1 MQCGREDDLLKH
13 RLLKSNLGV
22 KANQSYNSKVGI
34 IWLHL
39 WHASIG
45 SKNYDWSWCYG
56 STNQNVAFFLSKCH
70 VAPLPHY
77 FTFSMR

>member
-1 MQCGREDDLLKH
+1 MQCGREGSDDLLKH

-56 STNQNVAFFLSKCH
+56 STNQNVAFFCQNVMWPRYHTILLL
-70 VAPLPHY
+70 V
-77 FTFSMR
+77 